1 MFGGNAKFAL
11 VAAMIPMVG
20 DLLSGGASQ
29 TKAGKGGTGK
39 DLANALLTSTG
50 FLDAKGDA
58 TGSVFSQAPEARPR
72 TAAELAAGSRKASQ
86 VQLSP
91 QSQLVMN
98 NEKLAVRIP
107 DFLQNSTNPQMADF
121 RAKHMPLTV
130 RQGRKT
136 LVTPQPKDIKV

>member
-1 MFGGNAKFAL
+1 MFGGDGKLAL
-11 VAAMIPMVG
+11 VAAMIPMAM
-20 DLLSGGASQ
+20 DLVSTGSSTAK
-29 TKAGKGGTGK
+29 TGKGDTGK
-39 DLANALLTSTG
+39 DLANALLKSTG
-50 FLDAKGDA
+50 FLDVEGK
-58 TGSVFSQAPEARPR
+58 TVGSVFSQAPEARPR

-98 NEKLAVRIP
+98 NPKLATRIP
-107 DFLQNSTNPQMADF
+107 DFIRNSSNPQMADF

-130 RQGRKT
+130 QQGRKT